1 MAEDQDQD
9 DRTEEPTAKR
19 LADSRKKGQVARS
32 KDLNTAVMLLVGS
45 STILLLGERM
55 AVGLWRIMEREF
67 KIHRRDIFD
76 TNTMVSHL
84 SDALI
89 DAVVLIIPLLG
100 IMVVTALVISTALG
114 GWNFSWE
121 AIQPKPEKLNPI
133 SGVKRMFSL
142 QSLVELVK
150 SVLKIAVV
158 FGVFWLLYSF
168 YSEELFGLGRLEIG
182 PAILSASQL
191 LTNSFLGLSASLI
204 FIAVADAPYQLWNNK
219 RKLKMSR
226 KEIKDENKETDGN
239 PEVKSR
245 IRQMQ
250 MEMVQ
255 SRMMQEVPKAD
266 VIITNPT
273 HYAIALK
280 YDEEF
285 SGAPR
290 VVAKGTDLIA
300 AQIRTL
306 ALGAGVPLVSAPP
319 LARAIYFSTKLE
331 KQIPA
336 GLYLAVA
343 QVLAYVY
350 QLRASNETGME
361 PPPPPEDIPV
371 PNEFR
376 TN

>member
-1 MAEDQDQD
+1 MADDQD
-9 DRTEEPTAKR
+9 DRTEEPTGKR
-19 LADSRKKGQVARS
+19 LADSRRKGQVARS

-45 STILLLGERM
+45 STIVLLGERI

-67 KIHRRDIFD
+67 RIHRREIFD
-76 TNTMVSHL
+76 SNTMVIHL
-84 SDALI
+84 SNALT

-100 IMVVTALVISTALG
+100 IMVVTALVVSTSLG

-121 AIQPKPEKLNPI
+121 AIQPKPSKLNPI

-150 SVLKIAVV
+150 SVLKIALV
-158 FGVFWLLYSF
+158 FGVFWLLYVF
-168 YSEELFGLGRLEIG
+168 YSKELFALGRLEIG
-182 PAILSASQL
+182 LAILSASEL
-191 LTNSFLGLSASLI
+191 LTHSFLILSASLI
-204 FIAVADAPYQLWNNK
+204 LIAAADAPYQLWSNK
-219 RKLKMSR
+219 QKLKMSR
-226 KEIKDENKETDGN
+226 KDIKDENKESDGN

-250 MEMVQ
+250 IEMVQ

-280 YDEEF
+280 YDEDS

-290 VVAKGTDLIA
+290 VVAKGADLIA

-306 ALGAGVPLVSAPP
+306 ALGAGIPLVSAPP
-319 LARAIYFSTKLE
+319 LARAIYFSTKID

-350 QLRASNETGME
+350 QLRASNETGAE
-361 PPPPPEDIPV
+361 PPPAPKDISV
-371 PNEFR
+371 PNEFQ
-376 TN
+376 TK